1 MEKNQVNL
9 GDVNQGKT
17 VAIVAY
23 LTIIGL
29 IAALVMNNN
38 QPSYLGRFHIRQ
50 SIGIT
55 VLGIAIG
62 LLTYIPGVGGII
74 SMVGGIIL
82 LLALVLGI
90 LSAVKAEEKG
100 LPVVGGFFQSWFSM
114 I

>member
-38 QPSYLGRFHIRQ
+38 QPSSLGRFHIRQ

>member
-38 QPSYLGRFHIRQ
+38 LPSSLGRFHIRQ

-55 VLGIAIG
+55 VLVLAIG